1 MPASSYRLEDVLP
14 HRPPMVLLDEIVSVD
29 EKERSLVARA
39 TIRGEWC
46 ENWASIEL
54 MAQAAAALAGVFD
67 RAAGSTRPARPGFLL
82 GTRRIR
88 MYVPAFEVGKTYEVT
103 AKDVFSDAESAS
115 FECSV
120 RDGDAVA
127 AEAVLNAYRPNDVT
141 AFMATQ
147 HESPEQGG

>member
-29 EKERSLVARA
+29 EKERSLVARVK
-39 TIRGEWC
+39 IRPEWC

-67 RAAGSTRPARPGFLL
+67 RVTGSTRPARPGFLL
-82 GTRRIR
+82 GTRRIK
-88 MYVPAFEVGKTYEVT
+88 MHIPAFEVGKSYEVT
-103 AKDVFSDAESAS
+103 AKDVFSDAGSAGC
-115 FECSV
+115 ECTV
-120 RDGDAVA
+120 RDGDAVVV
-127 AEAVLNAYRPNDVT
+127 EAVLNAYRPSDVS

-147 HESPEQGG
+147 HESPEKD

>member
-1 MPASSYRLEDVLP
+1 MPVSSYRLEDVLP

-29 EKERSLVARA
+29 EKERSLVAHA
-39 TIRGEWC
+39 TIRREWS

-67 RAAGSTRPARPGFLL
+67 RVSGSTRPARPGFLL
-82 GTRRIR
+82 GTRKIR
-88 MYVPAFEVGKTYEVT
+88 LNVPAFEVGKTYVVT

-120 RDGDAVA
+120 RDGDAVVA
-127 AEAVLNAYRPNDVT
+127 DAVLNAYRPNDVS
-141 AFMATQ
+141 AFLATL
-147 HESPEQGG
+147 HGATEKGG